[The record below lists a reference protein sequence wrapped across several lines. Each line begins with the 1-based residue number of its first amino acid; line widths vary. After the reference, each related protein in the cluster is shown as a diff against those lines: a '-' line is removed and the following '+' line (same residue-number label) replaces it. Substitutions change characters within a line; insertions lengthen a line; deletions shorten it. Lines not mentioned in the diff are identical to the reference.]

1 MNATDVFRVEPGH
14 RAKTKGSALPAHDRP
29 IEPVTGLQVLNQQGR
44 FTVLKATCESLDIGR
59 GGRLLVENL
68 GFTLENGRAL
78 IVSGPNGAGK
88 STLLR
93 AFAGLLPPARGR
105 WSLACDTREAQEP
118 GALAHYL
125 GHAEASKPAL
135 TARENL
141 EFWHA
146 MLALPGTASA
156 HTPDSALA
164 ALGAPQIVDLPVAYL
179 SAGQRRR
186 VALARLLLA
195 PRPLWIL
202 DEPLTALDTAGQ
214 ALLQAMMREHLLLGG
229 LIVAATH
236 APLGINGLHLTLGA
250 PGDGAAA

>member
-1 MNATDVFRVEPGH
+1 MPRINSQNETPFD
-14 RAKTKGSALPAHDRP
+14 TK
-29 IEPVTGLQVLNQQGR
+29 VLRQQGSFDVVR
-44 FTVLKATCESLDIGR
+44 ASGEDLGVAR
-59 GGRLLVENL
+59 GGRMLVESLNL
-68 GFTLENGRAL
+68 SLQNGRAL
-78 IVSGPNGAGK
+78 IVAGPNGAGK

-93 AFAGLLPPARGR
+93 AFAGLLPPASGR
-105 WSLACDTREAQEP
+105 WRVTCGTGEAQEP
-118 GALAHYL
+118 GALSHYL

-141 EFWHA
+141 EFWRA
-146 MLALPGTASA
+146 MLAIPGPASL

-164 ALGAPQIVDLPVAYL
+164 ALGAPQIVDLPAAYL

-214 ALLQAMMREHLLLGG
+214 KLLDILLREHLALGG
-229 LIVAATH
+229 LVIAATH
-236 APLGINGLHLTLGA
+236 APLGVDGLRLTLGDRS
-250 PGDGAAA
+250 GEAA

>member
-1 MNATDVFRVEPGH
+1 MPRID
-14 RAKTKGSALPAHDRP
+14 LPLETRP
-29 IEPVTGLQVLNQQGR
+29 DLQVLNQQGP
-44 FTVLKATCESLDIGR
+44 FAAISATCESLGVGR
-59 GGRLLVENL
+59 GGRLLIENL
-68 GFTLENGRAL
+68 NFSLKNGRAL
-78 IVSGPNGAGK
+78 VVAGPNGAGK

-93 AFAGLLPPARGR
+93 AFAGLLRPAHGR
-105 WSLACDTREAQEP
+105 WSLAAGDADAQEP

-141 EFWHA
+141 EFWRA
-146 MLALPGTASA
+146 MLAIPGPASL
-156 HTPDSALA
+156 HTPESALK

-202 DEPLTALDTAGQ
+202 DEPLTALDASGQ
-214 ALLQAMMREHLLLGG
+214 ALLNTLMREHLALGG
-229 LIVAATH
+229 VLIAATH
-236 APLGINGLHLTLGA
+236 APLGVEALQLTLGPEGA
-250 PGDGAAA
+250 P

>member
-1 MNATDVFRVEPGH
+1 
-14 RAKTKGSALPAHDRP
+14 
-29 IEPVTGLQVLNQQGR
+29 VTGLHVLDQQGR
-44 FTVLKATCESLDIGR
+44 FATLRATCAGLDVGR

-68 GFTLENGRAL
+68 GFTLENGFAL
-78 IVSGPNGAGK
+78 IVSGHNGAGK

-105 WSLACDTREAQEP
+105 WSLACDMPEAQEP

-125 GHAEASKPAL
+125 GHAEAAKPAL
-135 TARENL
+135 TVRENL

-146 MLALPGTASA
+146 MLAMPGSASS

-214 ALLQAMMREHLLLGG
+214 ALLKAMMREHLALGG
-229 LIVAATH
+229 LIIAATH
-236 APLGINGLHLTLGA
+236 APLGIDALHLMLGT
-250 PGDGAAA
+250 PGDEAVP